1 VCLIAS
7 APEYAFGFYD
17 PIPQIAALAQ
27 KYGIGCHS
35 DCCLGSYINPFTEE
49 AGFKIPCEFDFKVPG
64 VTSISCD
71 PHKFCYGPKG
81 LSVILYR
88 TKELR
93 RGTFFTISEWTGG
106 MYVTPSLA
114 GSRSGA
120 VITGTWAALMKQGKQ
135 GFIDKAKTL
144 LTAAHNIREAI
155 KKSNG
160 IQLISDH
167 DNTVISF
174 KSDVANCVAINDRM
188 QKVHRWS
195 LNTIQ
200 GPLSSHLV
208 VTDAN
213 AQHWKEF
220 VPCLEECLDFLKK
233 NPEENDKGD
242 AALYG
247 LSEKIPNKGVVGEFI
262 IYYLESILDAL

>member
-1 VCLIAS
+1 
-7 APEYAFGFYD
+7 
-17 PIPQIAALAQ
+17 
-27 KYGIGCHS
+27 
-35 DCCLGSYINPFTEE
+35 
-49 AGFKIPCEFDFKVPG
+49 
-64 VTSISCD
+64 
-71 PHKFCYGPKG
+71 
-81 LSVILYR
+81 
-88 TKELR
+88 
-93 RGTFFTISEWTGG
+93 
-106 MYVTPSLA
+106 
-114 GSRSGA
+114 
-120 VITGTWAALMKQGKQ
+120 
-135 GFIDKAKTL
+135 
-144 LTAAHNIREAI
+144 
-155 KKSNG
+155 
-160 IQLISDH
+160 
-167 DNTVISF
+167 
-174 KSDVANCVAINDRM
+174 M

-242 AALYG
+242 AAFYG

>member
-1 VCLIAS
+1 
-7 APEYAFGFYD
+7 
-17 PIPQIAALAQ
+17 
-27 KYGIGCHS
+27 
-35 DCCLGSYINPFTEE
+35 
-49 AGFKIPCEFDFKVPG
+49 
-64 VTSISCD
+64 
-71 PHKFCYGPKG
+71 
-81 LSVILYR
+81 
-88 TKELR
+88 
-93 RGTFFTISEWTGG
+93 
-106 MYVTPSLA
+106 
-114 GSRSGA
+114 
-120 VITGTWAALMKQGKQ
+120 
-135 GFIDKAKTL
+135 
-144 LTAAHNIREAI
+144 
-155 KKSNG
+155 
-160 IQLISDH
+160 
-167 DNTVISF
+167 
-174 KSDVANCVAINDRM
+174 M

>member
-1 VCLIAS
+1 
-7 APEYAFGFYD
+7 
-17 PIPQIAALAQ
+17 
-27 KYGIGCHS
+27 
-35 DCCLGSYINPFTEE
+35 
-49 AGFKIPCEFDFKVPG
+49 
-64 VTSISCD
+64 
-71 PHKFCYGPKG
+71 
-81 LSVILYR
+81 
-88 TKELR
+88 
-93 RGTFFTISEWTGG
+93 
-106 MYVTPSLA
+106 MTPSMA

-155 KKSNG
+155 KKSKG

-167 DNTVISF
+167 DNTVVSF
-174 KSDVANCVAINDRM
+174 KSDVGNCVAINDRM

-220 VPCLEECLDFLKK
+220 VPCLEECLEFLKN

>member
-1 VCLIAS
+1 
-7 APEYAFGFYD
+7 
-17 PIPQIAALAQ
+17 
-27 KYGIGCHS
+27 
-35 DCCLGSYINPFTEE
+35 
-49 AGFKIPCEFDFKVPG
+49 
-64 VTSISCD
+64 
-71 PHKFCYGPKG
+71 
-81 LSVILYR
+81 
-88 TKELR
+88 
-93 RGTFFTISEWTGG
+93 
-106 MYVTPSLA
+106 VTPSMA

-167 DNTVISF
+167 DNTVVSF
-174 KSDVANCVAINDRM
+174 KSDVGNCVAINDRM